1 MSTVMHFINE
11 PQTLI
16 IKYGSIQTT
25 GWNNGEIKNKMHY
38 SQVLIGEDILAVS
51 EYEKY
56 DILVQRARVRLQRAA
71 GNGEWEALPALR
83 RELLNAITWRD
94 RHENDTRSIIERHE
108 KQHTLMLA
116 QNKYNSA
123 ALAMG
128 EHIKSYLH
136 WLPLDELFIGDVT
149 ESHLFLDGRWHV
161 LNLTH
166 HPVFP
171 KMMLL
176 SIQCDTIPSLF
187 FKRTIDIYS
196 KPIVKEYKEML
207 VLGKKYKRLLNKE
220 IKNA

>member
-1 MSTVMHFINE
+1 MSNTMGFVNE
-11 PQTLI
+11 PTAIVQM
-16 IKYGSIQTT
+16 YGSIFTN
-25 GWNNGEIKNKMHY
+25 GWSDSGVRNKTHY
-38 SQVLIGEDILAVS
+38 SQVLLGEDIIAVS

-56 DILVQRARVRLQRAA
+56 DILVQRARVRLQRAGSNA
-71 GNGEWEALPALR
+71 EWESLPALR
-83 RELLNAITWRD
+83 RELENVITWRD
-94 RHENDTRSIIERHE
+94 RHENNARGIIERHE
-108 KQHTLMLA
+108 KQHVLMLA

-128 EHIKSYLH
+128 EHIKPYIH
-136 WLPLDELFIGDVT
+136 WLSLDELFIGDVT

-207 VLGKKYKRLLNKE
+207 VLGKKYKRLLDKE